1 MRYSYKTERKKT
13 CLYCRISETKAK
25 TKGKG
30 LIDAVNCD
38 GHRVTVCK
46 KCKKTYGGILGL
58 TRLA

>member
-13 CLYCRISETKAK
+13 CLYCRISETK
-25 TKGKG
+25 GKG
-30 LIDAVNCD
+30 LIDAVTRD